1 MTKIGS
7 WRFWFIVVLAIALGA
22 CAARRERREQAAL
35 ERAEQAQPAAPGA
48 AAAAPAPTGVS
59 AGEGQVVF
67 MRSFGPRGAI
77 LGTRMYT
84 ASVFDVT
91 EPGEPKFINHVQQ
104 GYKVIYPVKPGLYT
118 FMVVSEAADFM
129 QVTVLPGK
137 TYYALV
143 TPRFGVVLIRF
154 SFRPIRANELDGK
167 EFTDLEK
174 KTRITRVTSTSLE
187 WAKQNAPDIASK
199 RNSYWADW
207 TSKSAAER
215 AEQTLNAEDGR

>member
-1 MTKIGS
+1 M
-7 WRFWFIVVLAIALGA
+7 
-22 CAARRERREQAAL
+22 ERA
-35 ERAEQAQPAAPGA
+35 ERAEQKKAEREGQPANEAKAAPPAQSAAPA
-48 AAAAPAPTGVS
+48 AAAGDES
-59 AGEGQVVF
+59 KVVF
-67 MRSFGPRGAI
+67 MRNFGARGAI
-77 LGTRMYT
+77 LSSARLTT

-104 GYKVIYPVKPGLYT
+104 GYKVVHPLKPGRYT

-143 TPRFGVVLIRF
+143 TPRFGVARVRF
-154 SFRPIRANELDGK
+154 SFRPIRANELGGK

-187 WAKQNAPDIASK
+187 WAKQNAPDIADK
-199 RNSYWADW
+199 RDQYWPEW
-207 TSKSAAER
+207 SSKSQSER
-215 AEQTLNAEDGR
+215 YAQTLNADDGR